1 MPPPPASPSPCPS
14 VTGRCRQ
21 ACGQGRSQ
29 PLPGVSRHNAG
40 APCRKQD
47 APVVTLVGG
56 ARLPCTG
63 WGCPDRP
70 PTPGPCGGLCPA
82 DHPAPRGGGTQGEG
96 CALLRG
102 SPRSRHP
109 RRGPAHRRQVAVV
122 QAQGSGSGVASLN
135 EEAVQRCGGCT
146 CGPAQARH
154 GHNAQPL
161 PELEAGADVSGGLAG
176 LLSLSVHSGAE
187 THWSRRAPEKMGHC
201 ACRGWALG

>member
-1 MPPPPASPSPCPS
+1 MPAGLRTRTESASSGGLTAQRWSPL
-14 VTGRCRQ
+14 Q
-21 ACGQGRSQ
+21 EAGRSSGDAGGWGSP
-29 PLPGVSRHNAG
+29 PLHRLGVSRPPPH
-40 APCRKQD
+40 PR
-47 APVVTLVGG
+47 PV
-56 ARLPCTG
+56 
-63 WGCPDRP
+63 WGPVPGRP
-70 PTPGPCGGLCPA
+70 PCP
-82 DHPAPRGGGTQGEG
+82 PRGWHPGGGVRLAQRE
-96 CALLRG
+96 
-102 SPRSRHP
+102 PRSRHP